1 MGQATDIDP
10 PLRCS
15 FCNKAQSEVRKLIAG
30 PNALICDECVQV
42 FKKIVTTPDEQATPV
57 DAALPKPREDT

>member
-15 FCNKAQSEVRKLIAG
+15 FCNKAQSDVRKLIAG

-42 FKKIVTTPDEQATPV
+42 FKKIVDEQQATTV
-57 DAALPKPREDT
+57 DAAIPKQREDA